1 MPKKAFITVEIKIK
15 GHVQGVFFRKNTQ
28 KQANKL
34 SIKGYVKNLS
44 NGSVICVAS
53 GLKENIDKL
62 ITYCKQGP
70 PQASVEEVIITPIQT
85 SLKLSSFKILV

>member
-1 MPKKAFITVEIKIK
+1 MTKKKFITVELKIK
-15 GHVQGVFFRKNTQ
+15 GHVQGVFFRQSTQ

-34 SIKGYVKNLS
+34 LLTGYVKNLS
-44 NGSVICVAS
+44 DGSVICVAS
-53 GLKENIDKL
+53 GPKENIDNL

-70 PQASVEEVIITPIQT
+70 PQASVEKVIITPIQT